1 MCGCHDFESAPL
13 CFAGGVGLGPGRL
26 LRDQLIPA
34 TQVGSLT
41 SVNNSELGMDRNL
54 FYRILGDEHSFSGLG
69 SLGYQSSSTNV

>member
-41 SVNNSELGMDRNL
+41 SVNNSELGMDTC
-54 FYRILGDEHSFSGLG
+54 
-69 SLGYQSSSTNV
+69 STVFWGMNIHFPAWVH